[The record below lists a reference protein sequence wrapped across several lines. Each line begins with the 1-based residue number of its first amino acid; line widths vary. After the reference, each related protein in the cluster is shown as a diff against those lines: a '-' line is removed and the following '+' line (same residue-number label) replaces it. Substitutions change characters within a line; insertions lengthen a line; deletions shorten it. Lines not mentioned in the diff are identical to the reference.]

1 MVTLEKSQSRLHDSV
16 TSVPVDKGII
26 GDTGQHLLST
36 YHIRKKN
43 VIIFFWVVYDEYF
56 ESWDSIWLIS

>member
-56 ESWDSIWLIS
+56 ES